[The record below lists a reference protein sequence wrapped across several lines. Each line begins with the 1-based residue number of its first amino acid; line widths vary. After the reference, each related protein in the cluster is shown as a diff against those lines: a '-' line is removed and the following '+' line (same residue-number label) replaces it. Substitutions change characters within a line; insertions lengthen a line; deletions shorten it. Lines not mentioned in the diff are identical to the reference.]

1 MRYSV
6 CLLAA
11 LLLSC
16 REVPQP
22 TAVETESALRAAN
35 AAYDKALIDGDA
47 DALSRFYTDDFQI
60 IDARAEVHGKAD
72 QIQFMTEEVDLLLAK
87 TDDVRIAMLAPDV
100 ALLTGR
106 FVGRYRLD
114 GKENDFI
121 ERYTSI
127 WVRDDD
133 QWRVKHEHSSLAP
146 RK

>member
-6 CLLAA
+6 CLLTA

-16 REVPQP
+16 REAPQS
-22 TAVETESALRAAN
+22 AAANSESALRAAN

-47 DALSRFYTDDFQI
+47 VALDRFYTDDFRI

-72 QIQFMTEEVDLLLAK
+72 QIQFMTKEVDLLQAK
-87 TDDVRIAMLAPDV
+87 TDDVRITMLAPAV

-106 FVGRYRLD
+106 FIGRYRLNGQED
-114 GKENDFI
+114 AFT

-127 WVRDDD
+127 WVQDGD
-133 QWRVKHEHSSLAP
+133 QWRLKHEHSSMAP
-146 RK
+146 RT

>member
-16 REVPQP
+16 REAPQA
-22 TAVETESALRAAN
+22 TAANSDRALQAAN
-35 AAYDKALIDGDA
+35 AAYDKAIIDGDA

-72 QIQFMTEEVDLLLAK
+72 QIKFMTEQVDLLQAK

-106 FVGRYRLD
+106 LIGRYRLD
-114 GKENDFI
+114 GKENDFT

-127 WVRDDD
+127 WVRDGD
-133 QWRVKHEHSSLAP
+133 QWRLKHEHSSLAP